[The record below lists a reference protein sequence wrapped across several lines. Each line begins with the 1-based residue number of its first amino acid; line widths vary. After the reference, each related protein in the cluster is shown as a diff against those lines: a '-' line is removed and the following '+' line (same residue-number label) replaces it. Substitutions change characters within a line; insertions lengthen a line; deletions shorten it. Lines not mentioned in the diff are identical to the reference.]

1 MNLYPTILAKMQS
14 DKWQH
19 FAAGVVLA
27 VPVQAAF
34 DSMLITSAVATI
46 VGVGKE
52 AADWLMN
59 RYRGATH
66 GVEWLDALATA
77 AGGVWV
83 AGLLGVWK

>member
-1 MNLYPTILAKMQS
+1 MNLYTTILAKMQS

-27 VPVQAAF
+27 VPVQALF
-34 DSMLITSAVATI
+34 GSMLITVAAASV

-52 AADWLMN
+52 VADLWRN
-59 RYRGATH
+59 KYRGATH

-83 AGLLGVWK
+83 AVLLGVWR

>member
-1 MNLYPTILAKMQS
+1 MNLYTTILAKMQS

-19 FAAGVVLA
+19 FAAGVVLS

-34 DSMLITSAVATI
+34 NSMLITIAVASV
-46 VGVGKE
+46 VGLGKE

-59 RYRGATH
+59 KYRGATH
-66 GVEWLDALATA
+66 GVEFLDALATA

-83 AGLLGVWK
+83 AVLLGVWK

>member
-1 MNLYPTILAKMQS
+1 MNIYTTILAKMQS

-19 FAAGVVLA
+19 FAAGVVLS

-34 DSMLITSAVATI
+34 DSMLVTVLVALA

-52 AADWLMN
+52 AADWLLN
-59 RYRGATH
+59 KYRGATH

-83 AGLLGVWK
+83 AVLLGVLK

>member
-1 MNLYPTILAKMQS
+1 MNLYTTILAKMQS

-19 FAAGVVLA
+19 FAIGVVFS

-34 DSMLITSAVATI
+34 DFMLVTILVALA

-52 AADWLMN
+52 VADWLMN
-59 RYRGATH
+59 KYRGATH

-83 AGLLGVWK
+83 AVLLGELS

>member
-1 MNLYPTILAKMQS
+1 MNLYAATLAKMQS

-19 FAAGVVLA
+19 FAGGVVFS
-27 VPVQAAF
+27 VPVQATF
-34 DSMLITSAVATI
+34 DSVLVTIAVAAV

-59 RYRGATH
+59 KYRGATH

-83 AGLLGVWK
+83 AVLLGVLK

>member
-1 MNLYPTILAKMQS
+1 MNLYATILAKMQS

-19 FAAGVVLA
+19 FASGVVLS

-34 DSMLITSAVATI
+34 DSMLITIAVASV
-46 VGVGKE
+46 VGLGKE
-52 AADWLMN
+52 AVDWLMN
-59 RYRGATH
+59 KHRGATH

>member
-1 MNLYPTILAKMQS
+1 MNLYTTILAKMQS